1 MSKGGAYPGLSRK
14 KQEGG
19 VGPGGGGVRGRGR
32 ARGSPA
38 SVLGALRASPSPR
51 SLWTLGEV
59 SLDPVTRPSW
69 VFPQIP
75 SLPPHG
81 SAEFAAAGRAAVGPC
96 RSPELLWRLR
106 AACGLVSK
114 ELPARL
120 SPQAAW
126 APARALGLRCFSA
139 KPQIPSLPRL
149 SPLTSRFVVY
159 KLPADSGSGDSSWK
173 GLKYKYMDQSSDGW
187 RDGVGYINSSE
198 GAVGRSLLP
207 LYRDNSSQVTE
218 CCGNTGW
225 ITVVGP
231 TG

>member
-1 MSKGGAYPGLSRK
+1 M
-14 KQEGG
+14 
-19 VGPGGGGVRGRGR
+19 GPGGGGVRGRDH

-38 SVLGALRASPSPR
+38 SVLGALPASPSPLR
-51 SLWTLGEV
+51 NPHPGLSGLYGEV
-59 SLDPVTRPSW
+59 SLDPVTRLSW
-69 VFPQIP
+69 VFPQIT
-75 SLPPHG
+75 SLSPHG
-81 SAEFAAAGRAAVGPC
+81 SAELAAAGRAAVGPC

-126 APARALGLRCFSA
+126 APARALGLKRFSA
-139 KPQIPSLPRL
+139 KSQIPSLPRL
-149 SPLTSRFVVY
+149 SSLTSRFVVY
-159 KLPADSGSGDSSWK
+159 KLPADSGSGGSSWK

-218 CCGNTGW
+218 CCGNPGW
-225 ITVVGP
+225 ITVAGP
-231 TG
+231 TGKGG